1 MVALELLSKKID
13 TLKDGIEQ
21 LNEAN
26 LNEKSKLQAQL
37 AIIEECE
44 KVFENEEL
52 LLNYDFSNAIK
63 LIENYNFSISNLSKI
78 ISDIQTALLVR
89 QQLSLTKEE
98 MPLEENQEST
108 FKAFVDGLKK
118 VKLDL
123 SKKIQSLTETA
134 EEKKKIDNLESLR
147 NILEGTGRRKYV
159 TTDIFSSFYEEFPLL
174 SLPEEEANAF
184 IDAFY
189 QTKNLNIRQGKEKV
203 DLNEVIAL
211 YREYL
216 SPNSMR
222 FFMGLLNDH
231 KNEITTSI
239 DLDNT
244 GEILQFFKD
253 TDLIDK
259 FKRTA
264 LLKVSLYGK
273 ADYIRDVVYPKIKSE
288 HPDETDTYFED
299 ELATIWIK
307 EKGTGTYRAKPF
319 RVSRGRGENKDTEN
333 LYATCHSVDYD
344 EFWENIKILKA
355 NRDLFDENAALDDDG
370 ANLKLKTL
378 PVWVLKKN
386 IELCRLFGM
395 GVITSVPMTCIE
407 RGDIEDKIHLAI
419 ELGLLNPPMSQKFL
433 DIDKQIV
440 RNDEFQSNVKKK
452 KLYNQSIRNY
462 FQRYLSMLSSKS
474 INEYAY
480 LTYKLQVEGYQQFY
494 NDFFSDA
501 HAGKGNPS
509 LITEQEKNIIIDK
522 PRMNDFITNNFM
534 IEWYSDFINGYDKYD
549 SIISEY
555 TDSDK
560 KEVFREEGYF
570 DPTILDDDL
579 IKELEENNIVI
590 DTITQNEE
598 VVERKNEFVYL
609 FGDRIISRYKVLRNA
624 SILKEF
630 YGTLNKEMLMTSIV
644 RNSFL
649 DNDSFQLIQKQMM
662 ERGKTL

>member
-1 MVALELLSKKID
+1 MATLELLSKKIE
-13 TLKDGIEQ
+13 TLKDSLER

-26 LNEKSKLQAQL
+26 LDEKSKLQTQL
-37 AIIEECE
+37 SLIEECE
-44 KVFENEEL
+44 RVIGNEEL
-52 LLNYDFSNAIK
+52 LLSYDFSNAVQ
-63 LIENYNFSISNLSKI
+63 LIENYNFSISNLVQI
-78 ISDIQTALLVR
+78 ISDIQSALLVR
-89 QQLSLTKEE
+89 QQLNLTKED
-98 MPLEENQEST
+98 MPLDETQIST
-108 FKAFVDGLKK
+108 LKTFLERLKK
-118 VKLDL
+118 VKSDL
-123 SKKIQSLTETA
+123 SEKMKSLTEA
-134 EEKKKIDNLESLR
+134 VEVKKKIGNLENLKS
-147 NILEGTGRRKYV
+147 ILEGTGRRKYV
-159 TTDIFSSFYEEFPLL
+159 TTDMFEDFYDEFDIL
-174 SLPEEEANAF
+174 SLPPE
-184 IDAFY
+184 DAQELLEKFY
-189 QTKNLNIRQGKEKV
+189 QTRNLSVRQEKEKV
-203 DLNEVIAL
+203 DLNKVIEL
-211 YREYL
+211 YSEYL

-244 GEILQFFKD
+244 REILEFLKD

-259 FKRTA
+259 FRRTA

-273 ADYIRDVVYPKIKSE
+273 ADYIRDVVYPKIKSD
-288 HPDETDTYFED
+288 HPDEMDTYFED
-299 ELATIWIK
+299 ELATVWIK
-307 EKGTGTYRAKPF
+307 EKGTGTYRTRPF
-319 RVSRGRGENKDTEN
+319 RVSRGRGENKDTES

-344 EFWENIKILKA
+344 EFGENIKILKA
-355 NRDLFDENAALDDDG
+355 NHDLFDENALLDDDG

-378 PVWVLKKN
+378 PVWALKKN

-395 GVITSVPMTCIE
+395 GIITSVPISCIE

-452 KLYNQSIRNY
+452 KIYNQSIRNY
-462 FQRYLSMLSSKS
+462 FQRYLSMLSNKS

-480 LTYKLQVEGYQQFY
+480 LTYKLQVEGYEQFY

-509 LITEQEKNIIIDK
+509 LITEQEKSLIIDK
-522 PRMNDFITNNFM
+522 PQMDDFITNNFM
-534 IEWYSDFINGYDKYD
+534 IEWYSDFINDYDEYD

-555 TDSDK
+555 TDSGK
-560 KEVFREEGYF
+560 KEGFSESYF
-570 DPTILDDDL
+570 NPTILDDDL
-579 IKELEENNIVI
+579 IKELEENNTVN

-609 FGDRIISRYKVLRNA
+609 FGNRIISRYKVLHNA
-624 SILKEF
+624 SILKGL
-630 YGTLNKEMLMTSIV
+630 YGTLNREMLMTSIV

-649 DNDSFQLIQKQMM
+649 DTDSFQLIQNQVMK
-662 ERGKTL
+662 RGNTL